1 MQIRNFCI
9 IAHIDHGKSTLAD
22 RLLDI
27 TGTIPKRE
35 MRDQMMD
42 GMELERERG
51 ITIKAKAVR
60 MMYQPKGATEPY
72 ILNLIDTP
80 GHVDFTYEVSRALA
94 ACEGALLLIDA
105 SQGVEAQTLANYNLA
120 VDAGLTII
128 PVINKIDLPSADP
141 ESCQRQIKEILGLD
155 SQAILASAK
164 AGLGI
169 EEILKAVIERVP
181 APAQDTSKPLKA
193 LVFDSVF
200 DNFRGVVV
208 YVRILEGEVKTAER
222 LRFMITSREVEAE
235 EVGIL
240 RLKFIKTDKLS
251 AGEVGYMILGL
262 KELKDVRIGD
272 TITALQRGAE
282 EAHPGYKE
290 LKPFVFA
297 GLYPVNPS
305 DYDNLKKA
313 LEKLHLTDSAFS
325 FSSETST
332 ALGFG
337 FRAGFL
343 GLLHLDIVK
352 TRIEREFDI
361 PLIVTA
367 PNVVY
372 EIVTLQGER
381 IVIDNPAR
389 FPDPGTVKEI
399 LEPYV
404 TATIVVP
411 SDYVGPLMQLC
422 QDRRGVFHD
431 MKYLTA
437 TRSPDDRRPPAGSL
451 GGRVALHYDLPLAE
465 IVSDFYNELKSI
477 SKGYASFDYDH
488 AGNSPADLVKMEILV
503 NNELVDAFS
512 LIVHNDKAYA
522 QGRALTESLKELI
535 PRQMFEIPLQ
545 AKIGARIIARETI
558 PAIRKD
564 VLAKCYGGDI
574 SRKRKLLEKQKEG
587 KKRMKQFGMVEI
599 PQEAF
604 MAILKR

>member
-1 MQIRNFCI
+1 MDIRNFCI

-22 RLLDI
+22 RLLEV
-27 TGTIPKRE
+27 TGTIPMRE
-35 MRDQMMD
+35 MRAQIMD

-60 MMYQPKGATEPY
+60 MLYRQASSGKTY

-94 ACEGALLLIDA
+94 ACEGALLLVDA
-105 SQGVEAQTLANYNLA
+105 TQGVEAQTLANATLA
-120 VDAGLTII
+120 RDAGLDII
-128 PVINKIDLPSADP
+128 PVINKIDLPASDP
-141 ESCQRQIKEILGLD
+141 ENCQQQIHDILVINRA
-155 SQAILASAK
+155 AILASAK
-164 AGLGI
+164 MGKGI
-169 EEILKAVIERVP
+169 IEILDAVVESVP
-181 APAQDTSKPLKA
+181 PPAMNTAAPLKA

-200 DNFRGVVV
+200 DPFRGVVV
-208 YVRILEGEVKTAER
+208 YVRILEGEVKPGMR
-222 LRFMITSREVEAE
+222 LRFMVTGREVVAD

-240 RLKFIKTDKLS
+240 QLKLVKSQGLS
-251 AGEVGYMILGL
+251 AGEVGYLILGL
-262 KELKDVRIGD
+262 KELSDVQMGD
-272 TITALQRGAE
+272 TLTSVDRPAQTP
-282 EAHPGYKE
+282 HPGYKE

-297 GLYPVNPS
+297 GIYPVNPS

-313 LEKLHLTDSAFS
+313 LEKLHLTDSAFA
-325 FSSETST
+325 FSPETSS

-352 TRIEREFDI
+352 TRVEREFEI

-372 EIVTLQGER
+372 ELINQFGEKA
-381 IVIDNPAR
+381 ILDNPAH
-389 FPDPGTVKEI
+389 FPDPGDIKEI

-404 TATIVVP
+404 SATIVAP
-411 SDYVGPLMQLC
+411 GDYVGPLMQLC
-422 QDRRGVFHD
+422 QDRRGLFHD

-437 TRSPDDRRPPAGSL
+437 T
-451 GGRVALHYDLPLAE
+451 RVALHYDLPLAE
-465 IVSDFYNELKSI
+465 IVSDFYNELKSM
-477 SKGYASFDYDH
+477 SKGYASFDYEH
-488 AGNSPADLVKMEILV
+488 TGYSAADLVKMEILV
-503 NNELVDAFS
+503 NNDIVDAFS
-512 LIVHNDKAYA
+512 FIVHSDKAYT
-522 QGRALTESLKELI
+522 QGRALVESLKELI

-545 AKIGARIIARETI
+545 ARIANRIIARETI
-558 PAIRKD
+558 PALRKD
-564 VLAKCYGGDI
+564 VLSKCYGGDI

-587 KKRMKQFGMVEI
+587 KKRMKQFGQVEI